1 MVGPTYPTAVIF
13 RSSVFSKINVLAL
26 AAAAL
31 LVAVTT
37 GAPALLIPELR
48 GQPWPIV
55 GVVFLIGLFAILG
68 FVFAK
73 MEVTFDGHVVTLAFS
88 FIRKRIPLEAITG
101 ADATEVTFWEAGG
114 SGIHYGF
121 GRARWIAGP
130 GPIIR
135 ITTPK
140 IVYWASCQN
149 AERLIALMEQYRGA
163 TFGAKR

>member
-1 MVGPTYPTAVIF
+1 MVAPTYPAAVIF

-37 GAPALLIPELR
+37 GAPALLIPEVR
-48 GQPWPIV
+48 GQPWPILSV
-55 GVVFLIGLFAILG
+55 IFLITLFVVLA

-73 MEVTFDGHVVTLAFS
+73 MEVTFDGRAVTLAFS
-88 FIRKRIPLEAITG
+88 FIRKRIPLEDITA

-135 ITTPK
+135 ITTRK
-140 IVYWASCQN
+140 LIYWASCQN
-149 AERLIALMEQYRGA
+149 AERLIALLEQYRGA
-163 TFGAKR
+163 TFGVKR